1 VPRHA
6 AHAGLHDRDVEA
18 AQIEGRHRGER
29 LRGQL
34 LLHGGEIEPGALA
47 ADAAVLEVEDVQE
60 ASAISS
66 AR

>member
-1 VPRHA
+1 
-6 AHAGLHDRDVEA
+6 
-18 AQIEGRHRGER
+18 
-29 LRGQL
+29 
-34 LLHGGEIEPGALA
+34 LHGGEIEPGALA